1 MNNRAIVMH
10 GRLGAKEGKRDA
22 LAASLLRAAATME
35 GVAACR
41 LYVVSTTESDPNG
54 VWVTEIWDSADDHAA
69 SLKNPET
76 RELIAETIPLIAELP
91 QRGPTLSIV
100 GGKGGRTRPG
110 P

>member
-1 MNNRAIVMH
+1 MSNHAIVMH

-54 VWVTEIWDSADDHAA
+54 VWVTEMWDSAEAHAA
-69 SLKNPET
+69 ALKHPET
-76 RELIAETIPLIAELP
+76 QKLIAETMPLIAELP
-91 QRGPTLSIV
+91 QRGPNLSVI
-100 GGKGGRTRPG
+100 GGTVRAAP
-110 P
+110 